1 MLLADSATPDL
12 GWPGWRN
19 LQGKRHSQR
28 GGFGYRNELAR
39 FGDSGVVL
47 GESHSCR
54 NRRAARGPVAPS
66 EQLVKHSDLA
76 CGKQA
81 NACRKLGLGGQAEC
95 TNGGL
100 TCHPSAPAKGSS
112 SADSSVEGAP
122 GSESGD
128 IGLSS
133 VERALG
139 SARNP
144 PGHSGQVGRAARQ
157 GVPGIG
163 SAASRKVEYTERAGT
178 PRHVSGLGPGG
189 GRQSSVP
196 AGASGAKRGAT
207 RGRRALVVIRRLR
220 EWRLFPRRQSSR

>member
-1 MLLADSATPDL
+1 MAAS
-12 GWPGWRN
+12 RS
-19 LQGKRHSQR
+19 SQR
-28 GGFGYRNELAR
+28 A
-39 FGDSGVVL
+39 S
-47 GESHSCR
+47 
-54 NRRAARGPVAPS
+54 
-66 EQLVKHSDLA
+66 
-76 CGKQA
+76 
-81 NACRKLGLGGQAEC
+81 
-95 TNGGL
+95 NGIVRV
-100 TCHPSAPAKGSS
+100 
-112 SADSSVEGAP
+112 DSSVEGAP

-163 SAASRKVEYTERAGT
+163 SAASRKVEHTEREGT

-189 GRQSSVP
+189 GRQSPVP

-220 EWRLFPRRQSSR
+220 EWRLVPTSAKQPTKRGGPGSGGQHGASPALESVDSPRVLVKTDWLQRLVRSTFSPLGDRRTRGNSL